1 MNALMCDP
9 KVLTTPQSM
18 ARRLIWFVAACSAV
32 LTTTQAHAIYHL
44 WNIREIYTDNTG
56 NLQFIEFFSS
66 SSSQQYVGGQ
76 AISVAN
82 LAGTLTHSFSIPAN
96 LPGDTLNHAFLI
108 GTDGIHGAGGPSPDY
123 IMPAGFLFSGGGMI
137 SFFGQNSGAY
147 QALRTD
153 GVLSRNWGDGDAVNS
168 PQNFAGQSGVVAVPE
183 PGSLAF
189 LGVSAIGL
197 CFWLRWRSR

>member
-1 MNALMCDP
+1 
-9 KVLTTPQSM
+9 
-18 ARRLIWFVAACSAV
+18 
-32 LTTTQAHAIYHL
+32 
-44 WNIREIYTDNTG
+44 
-56 NLQFIEFFSS
+56 
-66 SSSQQYVGGQ
+66 
-76 AISVAN
+76 
-82 LAGTLTHSFSIPAN
+82 
-96 LPGDTLNHAFLI
+96 
-108 GTDGIHGAGGPSPDY
+108 
-123 IMPAGFLFSGGGMI
+123 MI